1 LFVEAAQPVPEAQ
14 LKAKLIEKVKSAGLQ
29 YGFII
34 KRLDFPSTAT
44 LADLQSMAVQL
55 RNSGAARTLDP
66 PLLTYRLFPDGREEL
81 VRGLRFREFSA
92 KDLRDLDAA
101 SDQPY
106 VFNYVNDGSSLNV
119 ADLRREATT
128 SSIVCPS
135 LLLDSVELT
144 RAENEAGAPPVVPP
158 PSLIAEQ

>member
-1 LFVEAAQPVPEAQ
+1 
-14 LKAKLIEKVKSAGLQ
+14 
-29 YGFII
+29 
-34 KRLDFPSTAT
+34 
-44 LADLQSMAVQL
+44 M
-55 RNSGAARTLDP
+55 
-66 PLLTYRLFPDGREEL
+66 
-81 VRGLRFREFSA
+81 
-92 KDLRDLDAA
+92 
-101 SDQPY
+101 
-106 VFNYVNDGSSLNV
+106 FNYVNDGSSLNI